1 MQCNEILCWHF
12 AEETI
17 DFLYNK
23 SPSEQ
28 TGLGVGGCSPP
39 GRSTNIIYT
48 FAQNWSGNRRKRQ
61 YFYFRCFKL
70 AEVAPAIDAFLS
82 NFIGSILVSSLLIAI
97 FSQESQ
103 SPAILACKQLPLP
116 WQLYDIRANQTGK
129 VSAWNAHQQNTK
141 RHREFRQ
148 IKLKIWP
155 PILRRLLAIRSMKIR
170 LTKMR

>member
-82 NFIGSILVSSLLIAI
+82 NFIGSILVSSFLSQ
-97 FSQESQ
+97 FSPK
-103 SPAILACKQLPLP
+103 SPSPLP
-116 WQLYDIRANQTGK
+116 FWPVNNCRCHDSCTISGQTRHE